1 MHDKQSWSQLND
13 IATYFKTDLVP
24 IDTSD
29 WDAVEEL
36 IQKVIKSSRA
46 GKTTQ
51 EMNEIVAGGA

>member
-1 MHDKQSWSQLND
+1 
-13 IATYFKTDLVP
+13 VP

-46 GKTTQ
+46 GKTTK
-51 EMNEIVAGGA
+51 EMNDIVTGDA